1 MASFDL
7 ETFLKVQGQ
16 TGTGAF
22 QALGMSYGMPSCMLN
37 LASQAM
43 SLLPSSLLNGISS
56 QILAGKAKANE
67 ITKEIFKKLMLN
79 TGIIEFDTETGLLK
93 FGSDTAWMGIDND
106 NNEFLNN
113 LGGLLGAFQY
123 ASSFGAQLFQNYT
136 NITNQID
143 SIKDCLDKFNDLQK
157 FQSGNSADVK
167 ATLSPAAADELFDTV
182 YAADKASLEK
192 ANEFISKCDTKLSEI
207 NTILKERAANPS
219 LEPKLLDS
227 SELDPFLNQTTF
239 PRVSPLDPGLASGDA
254 DGSESREVFRLTYGP
269 PRSVAGQYVLTS
281 DGLYYD
287 SQSGGLDPVFLAISG
302 IVPLGDRWTYDYDP
316 NLGGKGQAVSI
327 KSLNKFKDNMFDPD
341 KIDESAG
348 LQVYYDADH
357 FLSVLKQ
364 QRDKHVYDLSSDLT
378 NYISDLGEDS
388 SIVKNQR
395 NLIITDIANHNNKIE
410 RRKKQIEVA
419 VKAPQVYGGERQP
432 RFAPGKVPINDF
444 SYLADYNLE
453 VDFEKQNSLIFNQ
466 ADVVGIV
473 LPINAKYARS
483 SPKPD
488 SLSFNQLQVP
498 PVGKGSILY
507 SPSSTL
513 AGTVL
518 SLNDQIVY
526 EDLFGIYNFLET
538 ELELPSSTNFQVTN
552 CATEDMYNNAQMV
565 GTTARSIFVS
575 GLGIPYLEGI
585 VENKL
590 SDPAAASALGSYVKL
605 PDSKE
610 FQDLTYSSNGFTLE
624 CWVHVPNITDAGEGW
639 LSATASSLTKAL
651 ISSDNVGVASGVTA
665 NDHTGTLRD
674 LDYLKNQRGE
684 NFVRGLTC
692 GFTRDRRITHD
703 NIGYSNHNFDND
715 PVSSLSFFIA
725 PTQSRDSSSASWINN
740 DDCQDITTF
749 HKMKVDLSSTS
760 FGNVSSQF
768 VLVDVTCDP
777 INDKIK
783 MYADG
788 ALIATS
794 SVSDVFGTE
803 IGMPP
808 NLPNFKK
815 DNSFQYSSTT
825 VDGPQT
831 LKQGP
836 LLNPFYTPWIVG
848 GGYTDGMYQHGNFLG
863 GDRGG
868 ITSGLRGHIGSLKFY
883 SRPLDIGEVSK
894 NYKAQSGF
902 FKNIIT

>member
-37 LASQAM
+37 LAAGALN
-43 SLLPSSLLNGISS
+43 LLPSSVLSDIQT
-56 QILAGKAKANE
+56 QITAGKARANE
-67 ITKEIFKKLMLN
+67 VTKEVFKKLTLN

-106 NNEFLNN
+106 NNQTKNN
-113 LGGLLGAFQY
+113 LAGLLGAFQY
-123 ASSFGAQLFQNYT
+123 AASVGAQLYQNYT
-136 NITNQID
+136 DISNQID
-143 SIKDCLDKFNDLQK
+143 SIKDCLDKFSKLQS
-157 FQSGNSADVK
+157 FQSGNSADEK
-167 ATLSPAAADELFDTV
+167 ATLSPTQADELFNTV
-182 YAADKASLEK
+182 YAGDKARLES
-192 ANEFISKCDTKLSEI
+192 ASEFTSKCNNKISEI
-207 NTILKERAANPS
+207 NGILNARAQNPG
-219 LEPKLLDS
+219 LEPKLLNS
-227 SELDPFLNQTTF
+227 RELNPFLDKTNFT
-239 PRVSPLDPGLASGDA
+239 RVSPQDPNIGIDQ
-254 DGSESREVFRLTYGP
+254 EEVFRLTYGP
-269 PRSVAGQYVLTS
+269 PISTDGQYVLTS

-302 IVPLGDRWTYDYDP
+302 IVPLGERWTYDYDP

-327 KSLNKFKDNMFDPD
+327 ESLNQFTDNIFDPNR
-341 KIDESAG
+341 IDDSEG
-348 LQVYYDADH
+348 LQSYYDEDH

-364 QRDKHVYDLSSDLT
+364 QRDKHIYDLSGDLT
-378 NYISDLGEDS
+378 NFIAEFGEGS

-395 NLIITDIANHNNKIE
+395 NLIISDIANHNSKIN

-419 VKAPQVYGGERQP
+419 VKAPQIYGEERQP
-432 RFAPGKVPINDF
+432 RFAPGDVPINDF

-466 ADVVGIV
+466 ADVQGIV
-473 LPINAKYARS
+473 LPINAKFTGTSA
-483 SPKPD
+483 KPP
-488 SLSFNQLQVP
+488 SLTFEQLNVP
-498 PVGKGSILY
+498 TVGKGSILY
-507 SPSSTL
+507 SPSSTQ

-518 SLNDQIVY
+518 SLNDQIVS
-526 EDLFGIYNFLET
+526 DGLFAIYNFLET
-538 ELELPSSTNFQVTN
+538 KLELPSSVQFQTTN
-552 CATEDMYNNAQMV
+552 CATEDMYNNAQLV
-565 GTTARSIFVS
+565 GSSKRSIFAS

-585 VENKL
+585 VKNKS
-590 SDPAAASALGSYVKL
+590 SDVAAASALGSYVKL
-605 PDSKE
+605 PDTKE
-610 FQDLTYSSNGFTLE
+610 FQDLSYSSNGFTLE
-624 CWVHVPNITDAGEGW
+624 CWVHIPDITDGAVGW
-639 LSATASSLTKAL
+639 LSSTTSSLTKAL
-651 ISSDNVGVASGVTA
+651 ISSDNVGVVSGVEA
-665 NDHTGTLRD
+665 IDHTGALRD

-703 NIGYSNHNFDND
+703 NTGYSNHNFDND

-725 PTQSRDSSSASWINN
+725 PTQSRDLSSASWINN
-740 DDCQDITTF
+740 DECQDITTF

-794 SVSDVFGTE
+794 SVSDVFGSE
-803 IGMPP
+803 VGIPP
-808 NLPNFKK
+808 SLPNFKK

-825 VDGPQT
+825 VDGPEI

-836 LLNPFYTPWIVG
+836 LLNTFYTPWIVG
-848 GGYTDGMYQHGNFLG
+848 GGYTDGMYQNGNFLG

-868 ITSGLRGHIGSLKFY
+868 ILSGLRGHVGSLKFY
-883 SRPLDIGEVSK
+883 SRPLDNDEVSK
-894 NYKAQSGF
+894 NYKAQQGF
-902 FKNIIT
+902 FKYIKI